1 MWDIFSL
8 LCSFIKLY
16 SELLKV
22 SRKSAVRYVLL
33 SLGMSAASCGCP
45 GRAALF
51 WVSFLIT
58 RFSKFESSPDDCTE
72 DIWVHRESWWFL
84 TLSND
89 LCELS
94 QIAGLFNY
102 WDNAWKTLD
111 SCKRRAAV
119 IPSFLI
125 TMKNAMSACYS
136 KRETHDSFL
145 NISPESRKRVT
156 PSCCRKTAC
165 RL

>member
-1 MWDIFSL
+1 MFLSWLDV
-8 LCSFIKLY
+8 Y
-16 SELLKV
+16 SV
-22 SRKSAVRYVLL
+22 N
-33 SLGMSAASCGCP
+33 CGFWR
-45 GRAALF
+45 GTTLF
-51 WVSFLIT
+51 WMSFLIN
-58 RFSKFESSPDDCTE
+58 RLSKFESSIDNCTQ
-72 DIWVHRESWWFL
+72 DIRVYRESRWFL
-84 TLSND
+84 ALSND

-94 QIAGLFNY
+94 EIAGLFNY

-125 TMKNAMSACYS
+125 TMKNTMSACYN

>member
-1 MWDIFSL
+1 MEINQL
-8 LCSFIKLY
+8 RCT
-16 SELLKV
+16 
-22 SRKSAVRYVLL
+22 LL
-33 SLGMSAASCGCP
+33 SLLDAHSITCGFSR
-45 GRAALF
+45 GSTLF
-51 WVSFLIT
+51 WMSFLIN
-58 RFSKFESSPDDCTE
+58 RLSKFESSIDNCTQ
-72 DIWVHRESWWFL
+72 DIWVYRESRWFL
-84 TLSND
+84 ALSND

-94 QIAGLFNY
+94 QIARLFNY
-102 WDNAWKTLD
+102 RDNAWKTLD

-125 TMKNAMSACYS
+125 SVKNTMSACYS

-145 NISPESRKRVT
+145 NISPESRKCVT

>member
-1 MWDIFSL
+1 M
-8 LCSFIKLY
+8 
-16 SELLKV
+16 
-22 SRKSAVRYVLL
+22 
-33 SLGMSAASCGCP
+33 
-45 GRAALF
+45 
-51 WVSFLIT
+51 SFLVDRI
-58 RFSKFESSPDDCTE
+58 SKFESSVDNCTQ
-72 DIWVHRESWWFL
+72 DIWVYRESRWFL
-84 TLSND
+84 ALSND

-102 WDNAWKTLD
+102 WDNAWKTVD

-136 KRETHDSFL
+136 KRKTHDSFL
-145 NISPESRKRVT
+145 TISPESRKRVT

-165 RL
+165 RLKTKTLGWYSLKAPVDLKWSGPKSCCDKVSLASSCLNYHLFDEWSF

>member
-1 MWDIFSL
+1 MDG
-8 LCSFIKLY
+8 
-16 SELLKV
+16 EEV
-22 SRKSAVRYVLL
+22 SCAICASVTGGCLQSAMDVQEEQ
-33 SLGMSAASCGCP
+33 P
-45 GRAALF
+45 EEQPF
-51 WVSFLIT
+51 WMSFLIN
-58 RFSKFESSPDDCTE
+58 RFPKFKSSLDDCTE
-72 DIWVHRESWWFL
+72 DIRVHRESRWFL

>member
-1 MWDIFSL
+1 MDW
-8 LCSFIKLY
+8 
-16 SELLKV
+16 ELV
-22 SRKSAVRYVLL
+22 FRDVCLL
-33 SLGMSAASCGCP
+33 SL
-45 GRAALF
+45 F
-51 WVSFLIT
+51 WISSLLN
-58 RFSKFESSPDDCTE
+58 RLSKFESSTDNCTQN
-72 DIWVHRESWWFL
+72 IWVYRESRWL
-84 TLSND
+84 PALSND

-94 QIAGLFNY
+94 QIAGLFNH
-102 WDNAWKTLD
+102 WDNAWKTLN

-136 KRETHDSFL
+136 KWETHDSFL